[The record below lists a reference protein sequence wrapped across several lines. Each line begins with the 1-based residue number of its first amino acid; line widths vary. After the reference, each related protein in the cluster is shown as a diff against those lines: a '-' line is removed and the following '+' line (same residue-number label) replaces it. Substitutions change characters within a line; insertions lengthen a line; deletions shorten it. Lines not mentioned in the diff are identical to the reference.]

1 MLIKFFK
8 AIESFKKIVDT
19 KKAIEKIR
27 KLSGLS
33 KTLEI
38 FPSFFSKKKVYFCY
52 NKFFFCM
59 FFVNNIRKNVSTNAK
74 KSSKLIPKSFSELA

>member
-1 MLIKFFK
+1 MTYCQKRIIVNKDAFTLLIKFFK

-38 FPSFFSKKKVYFCY
+38 FPSFFSKKRFIFVII
-52 NKFFFCM
+52 N
-59 FFVNNIRKNVSTNAK
+59 FFVCFLSIILEKM
-74 KSSKLIPKSFSELA
+74 